1 MEPLESRRLL
11 TATVWIAAVD
21 QNHPAAEGNDYQPG
35 SPQFGIYARFGPED
49 VGKTLTIPYQVGG
62 TATKPGGTGQ
72 VDHDLAD
79 GALTLRL
86 GYYYYPAATELGVSA
101 FRDNLV
107 EGNESV
113 VVTLQ
118 PGADY
123 ALGDPGSGAS
133 PYPSPGGNAAQASIN
148 IHDDPPVVRI
158 QPETSSAAEPD
169 SVTAASPGSFYVF
182 RSGGDTRVP
191 LTVGL
196 NLGGTANKP
205 FLPGADYSL
214 SANVTV
220 VGAPRSLTPP
230 DRGPLAPPSAP
241 TPVAPLTP
249 PPTPT
254 AAPALTRPPFTPP
267 TRPPFTDATLTIPA
281 EVGPAYTGGVST
293 SITVTPTSDRLVEGP
308 ETVVVT
314 LLASPTNAV
323 FPSLASAAVTIADRE
338 PVLQAL
344 AGENVNDSSQHAQS
358 DDTTPNPTLVV
369 ANPGDPSHARVKLT
383 AFPDPRTPEAY
394 SQTLF
399 TVTGDDGSVLE
410 STQAFAPSG
419 NTFDI
424 DWSAKPIGFHYE
436 VEAGVDKNDNGILEA
451 GEVTRF
457 MLLAARAPRRLDYAH
472 VGIPGTSAV
481 NPLQLAGGQ
490 AQFLSINVKDTTGAQ
505 HLPASF
511 SYALT
516 VTATG
521 APVPA
526 GLFVG
531 MATPDAVQNYFIDI
545 GVGAIPPG
553 VYSLNVYITNEPAAS
568 TIIYIKV

>member
-21 QNHPAAEGNDYQPG
+21 QTHPAAEGNDYQPG

-79 GALTLRL
+79 GVLTLRL

-107 EGNESV
+107 EGDESV

-133 PYPSPGGNAAQASIN
+133 PYPGPGANPDQASID

-158 QPETSSAAEPD
+158 QPLTSGGAEPD

-182 RSGGDTRVP
+182 RSGGDTSVP

-196 NLGGTANKP
+196 DLGGTATKP
-205 FLPGADYSL
+205 GVSGADYAFSDNVQVVTPFRPPNRPAFSSG
-214 SANVTV
+214 SAVA
-220 VGAPRSLTPP
+220 GRS
-230 DRGPLAPPSAP
+230 
-241 TPVAPLTP
+241 VTP
-249 PPTPT
+249 PPI
-254 AAPALTRPPFTPP
+254 PPLKPP
-267 TRPPFTDATLTIPA
+267 ATLTIPA
-281 EVGPAYTGGVST
+281 EVGPAYVGGVST
-293 SITVTPTSDRLVEGP
+293 VITVTPTSDRLVEGP

-323 FPSLASAAVTIADRE
+323 LPSQASAAVTIADRE
-338 PVLQAL
+338 PVLQSFTA
-344 AGENVNDSSQHAQS
+344 ENVNDPSQHAQS
-358 DDTTPNPTLVV
+358 DDTDPNPTLVV
-369 ANPGDPSHARVKLT
+369 SDPGNPNHARVKLT

-399 TVTGDDGSVLE
+399 NITGDDGSALE

-424 DWSAKPIGFHYE
+424 DWSSKPIGFHYE
-436 VEAGVDKNDNGILEA
+436 VEAGVDRNDNGTLEP

-457 MLLAARAPRRLDYAH
+457 MLLAQTTLHLEYSNIQAAGASSVKPLSAPRTVARTFDAIDVLDAAGQKSQASLSY
-472 VGIPGTSAV
+472 VV
-481 NPLQLAGGQ
+481 RPLGG
-490 AQFLSINVKDTTGAQ
+490 
-505 HLPASF
+505 
-511 SYALT
+511 
-516 VTATG
+516 G
-521 APVPA
+521 APVPLVKVTIAPPNAA
-526 GLFVG
+526 GDYGVTVNPG
-531 MATPDAVQNYFIDI
+531 ATVTHGKYTVEVFLVSDPKINIFIYLD
-545 GVGAIPPG
+545 V
-553 VYSLNVYITNEPAAS
+553 V
-568 TIIYIKV
+568 